1 MAQKSGLGKGL
12 DALIPG
18 GMVPQATPA
27 DTYIPVSM
35 ILPNPR
41 QPRESM
47 DTENLA
53 ELAASI
59 TEHGILQPLIVSKD
73 AVTGMYT
80 LIAGE
85 RRLRAAKMVGLEKVP
100 VIVRTVNEQQRLV
113 EALIENIQR
122 ADLSPLESARG
133 FQQLG
138 DEFNLTHDEIAAQV
152 GKSRTTVTN
161 TLRLLKL
168 PALVQE
174 ALATGKIS
182 EGHAR
187 ALLGLPNDQAMTAA
201 LSTILNLELNVRQ
214 TEDLVRKLTGVK
226 PPSLPRKH
234 VDPDIQEL
242 ESRLRD
248 RLGTRVDLHP
258 SKKGGT
264 ITIHY
269 YSIEEL
275 TALLNA
281 LLD

>member
-18 GMVPQATPA
+18 GMVPQSTPA

-226 PPSLPRKH
+226 PPSLPRKP

>member
-73 AVTGMYT
+73 EVTGMYT

-161 TLRLLKL
+161 TMRLLKL

-226 PPSLPRKH
+226 PPSLPRKP

-275 TALLNA
+275 TALLNT

>member
-168 PALVQE
+168 PALLQE

-275 TALLNA
+275 TALLNT

>member
-226 PPSLPRKH
+226 PPSLPRKP

-275 TALLNA
+275 TALLNT

>member
-161 TLRLLKL
+161 TMRLLKL

-226 PPSLPRKH
+226 PPSLPRKP

-275 TALLNA
+275 TALLNT

>member
-275 TALLNA
+275 TALLNT

>member
-161 TLRLLKL
+161 TMRLLKL

-275 TALLNA
+275 TALLNT